1 MNPKISKLRREQQ
14 KVRDKIAALQTKDK
28 ELDKE
33 IRDLENMDIVGLVRA
48 EGLTLEGFTELMQQ
62 LRENP
67 IPQKKGQQEVEAH
80 EQAS

>member
-14 KVRDKIAALQTKDK
+14 KVREKIAALQAKDK

-67 IPQKKGQQEVEAH
+67 IPQKKGQQEVDAH
-80 EQAS
+80 E

>member
-1 MNPKISKLRREQQ
+1 MNPRITKLRKEQQ
-14 KVRDKIAALQTKDK
+14 KVRDKIAALQVKDK

-80 EQAS
+80 E

>member
-80 EQAS
+80 E

>member
-1 MNPKISKLRREQQ
+1 MNPKISKLRKEQQ
-14 KVRDKIAALQTKDK
+14 KVRDKIAALQAKDK
-28 ELDKE
+28 EMDKE

-67 IPQKKGQQEVEAH
+67 IPQKKGQQEQEVEAH
-80 EQAS
+80 E

>member
-14 KVRDKIAALQTKDK
+14 KVRDKIAALQVKDK

-80 EQAS
+80 E